1 MSRHGVIYKI
11 TNKIN
16 GKIYI
21 GSTIKPFNRRW
32 NEHVHHARQNTGT
45 VFHKALMKYGF
56 KNFDKEIIL
65 TVLDINYID
74 EYEDYFISFFDSLI
88 FNKKGYNMVGVQKG
102 HRKLITESMKKEWA
116 KPEKKKQRI
125 DAMVEGSRHRFEPIV
140 SVHIQSGEVKHY
152 ESVHA
157 AMREGVAQ
165 SAIYFCLNGKDKTG
179 QKRCWFRKEEGLTD
193 LDYQNKAKLLIG
205 EFKLE
210 FTIPILAIN
219 RHTGVEIKFKNIYE
233 CSDFVGIKVKNIRR
247 HLKGDK
253 GYANYIK
260 DYVFKYAKD

>member
-1 MSRHGVIYKI
+1 MSKYGIIYKI
-11 TNKIN
+11 TNTKTN
-16 GKIYI
+16 KVYI
-21 GSTIKPFNRRW
+21 GSTIRTLRVRW
-32 NEHVHHARQNTGT
+32 SQHLSCARNGEGS
-45 VFHKALMKYGF
+45 FLHKSIRKHGPIFF
-56 KNFDKEIIL
+56 KKEIIYIL
-65 TVLDINYID
+65 KENEKLDEIEQKFID
-74 EYEDYFISFFDSLI
+74 EYKSTDSRY
-88 FNKKGYNMVGVQKG
+88 GYNAIGVLKG
-102 HRKLITESMKKEWA
+102 SRDLITKVMKKEWA

-125 DAMVEGSRHRFEPIV
+125 DAMIEGSRHRFEPIV

-260 DYVFKYAKD
+260 DYVFKYARP